1 MTNDPNGNHG
11 EGDPEAAERF
21 NDAQRRF
28 VASTR
33 GRGKI
38 RDGAAV
44 RPDEESELAEAE
56 RLGNARA
63 AKGQDPATPT
73 QRSPKP
79 GDDPTDRRLPRQRRE
94 K

>member
-1 MTNDPNGNHG
+1 MINDPKGNHG

-21 NDAQRRF
+21 NDAQSRF

-33 GRGKI
+33 GTGKI

-63 AKGQDPATPT
+63 AKGAGPRDPVTA
-73 QRSPKP
+73 
-79 GDDPTDRRLPRQRRE
+79 LPQAWR
-94 K
+94 